1 MTVLP
6 GGNIFVL
13 CSRLKTLSLSRTL
26 IRSADDSKRS
36 FTKRWRLCRVA
47 KCLHFKLYTQFSK
60 KYNIF
65 AICIA
70 LCAVYLQLKFVY
82 AWHIVFILAVECILI
97 KHFVH
102 MVTLFTVSDISV
114 FAGAWKQHS
123 PDDCGGVRYGE
134 AQIYVNPFVRMCA
147 YVHNIRNI
155 ICFSVEFLN
164 APFLGI
170 RKTTRIFVV
179 IYNRWLFQEKK
190 EKQSLPNLLIA
201 SKVTCYDTS
210 LSSVSVLIKIIVLLF
225 FPSSSFRWC
234 SIIHHNKQKTVRKL
248 MTRHFEC
255 AMLLLHTMYVCVWA
269 YLCCKHFCT
278 SFTHTH
284 T

>member
-114 FAGAWKQHS
+114 VAGAWKQHS

-190 EKQSLPNLLIA
+190 
-201 SKVTCYDTS
+201 
-210 LSSVSVLIKIIVLLF
+210 
-225 FPSSSFRWC
+225 
-234 SIIHHNKQKTVRKL
+234 
-248 MTRHFEC
+248 
-255 AMLLLHTMYVCVWA
+255 
-269 YLCCKHFCT
+269 
-278 SFTHTH
+278 
-284 T
+284 